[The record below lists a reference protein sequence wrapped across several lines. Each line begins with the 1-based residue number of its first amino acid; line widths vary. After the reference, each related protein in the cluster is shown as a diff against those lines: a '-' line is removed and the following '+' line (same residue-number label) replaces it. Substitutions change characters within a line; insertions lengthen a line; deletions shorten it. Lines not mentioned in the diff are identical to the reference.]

1 MLAEALEDE
10 PDWRGILR
18 VVKGIQKLDPKL
30 IRKGFQKATTGFQ
43 EVNDATEELFQFLRS
58 Q

>member
-30 IRKGFQKATTGFQ
+30 IRKGFHEAAKGSQ
-43 EVNDATEELFQFLRS
+43 EVNDATEELLQFLRS